1 MPIAV
6 EEVMGSRQKF
16 ALAPEGSHAIFADYP
31 ELLTPAHISKIT
43 GISVQYI
50 RKMCREG
57 DLPAVQIGRS
67 RWFVPK
73 ISFIQFVMGENIE

>member
-1 MPIAV
+1 MLSKSDQIALF
-6 EEVMGSRQKF
+6 EE
-16 ALAPEGSHAIFADYP
+16 YP
-31 ELLTPAHISKIT
+31 ELLTPKHISKLT

-57 DLPAVQIGRS
+57 DLPAVQIGHS

-73 ISFIQFVMGENIE
+73 VSFIEFVMGGNIV